1 MSSLPLSLSDPGDVA
16 ILGGVSDLVDVSWLL
31 AIFAVIAAWFGSRLL
46 SERLRPRLE
55 ERVLRPST
63 ANAVLLGARIAI
75 VAYAFVP
82 IAGLLGF
89 RPQNVF
95 LSFTVISLVLG
106 AVLAPVGRSYISGLF
121 ILVHR
126 PYEVGDMIELVD
138 REERGYVDDI
148 TLGYTRVYTL
158 ENSFLVIPNETM
170 RERDVRNLSAE
181 DERSRLSLEVCVTY
195 EGDLDRACELLE
207 RAARD
212 VDGVIGGGPPIR
224 VGRSKFPAG
233 PKAFV
238 REFAD
243 HGILIDL
250 KCWIEAPYLP
260 LKVRSAIHRRAWD
273 AFEDED
279 VEIAYPHTHHVF
291 DETSGRVGLDVDSP
305 AREASPERGYGIGR
319 GADTGREADGGSRV
333 DTSRPR
339 ERSPES
345 GWSLE
350 GPGERPTRCDRSE
363 QLEGPEER
371 PTD

>member
-1 MSSLPLSLSDPGDVA
+1 MSSLLLSLSDPVGVA
-16 ILGGVSDLVDVSWLL
+16 ILEGIADLVDVSWLL
-31 AIFAVIAAWFGSRLL
+31 AILAVIAAWFGSRLL

-63 ANAVLLGARIAI
+63 ANAVLLGARIAV

-89 RPQNVF
+89 RPQSVF

-170 RERDVRNLSAE
+170 RDRDIRNLSAE

-273 AFEDED
+273 AFEGED

-291 DETSGRVGLDVDSP
+291 DETSGRMGVDVNSP
-305 AREASPERGYGIGR
+305 ARESSPERGYGVDR
-319 GADTGREADGGSRV
+319 SADAGREADGGSRA
-333 DTSRPR
+333 DSSRPR

-345 GWSLE
+345 GWSLDRS
-350 GPGERPTRCDRSE
+350 GERTADRGRPE
-363 QLEGPEER
+363 RLEEPDER